1 MTNTAYRSV
10 KAFLNNEKISLGNT
24 KTDGSNL
31 YLHGNMIAHKEN
43 NNIIISLCGW
53 NSHTTKDRL
62 NELLSQTRSDL
73 RIRSKD
79 YTPYLIKYGHD
90 NDNNYKVIDSL
101 KIDSNDSINLSE
113 VLLND

>member
-10 KAFLNNEKISLGNT
+10 KAFLNNEKLTLGNT
-24 KTDGSNL
+24 HTDKNGL
-31 YLHGNMIAHKEN
+31 YLHGNKIAHKEN

-62 NELLSQTRSDL
+62 NELLSQIRPDL
-73 RIRSKD
+73 RIKSKD
-79 YTPYLIKYGHD
+79 YTPYLIKFDHD
-90 NDNNYKVIDSL
+90 NKVIDSL